1 MKKEHEDCAIEVFD
15 GTGVQITIEGKR
27 HLGAV
32 IGSRS
37 FAKEY
42 VNNKVEEWTEKIK
55 RLAKVAVSQPHA
67 AYAAFTHGMS
77 SQWTYL
83 MRTIPNLHD
92 LLLPL
97 EAAIYQHLIPAITG
111 RTSCSTAERDL
122 MALPVRLGGLDL
134 INPATLSLPS
144 FQASELLTD
153 PLVDLIQSQET
164 YQTVDPELISGIK
177 KNIRKHNRLRYIQQA
192 DRVQNN
198 LTPELNRCAQL
209 AKEKGA
215 SSWLSVLPL
224 EEHGFYLHKGEFRDA
239 LCLRYGWQLSGI
251 PRACKCGTRFTVDHA
266 MICHMGGFPTIRHN
280 EIHDITATLFTEV
293 CQNVA
298 TEPSLQPVT
307 GETLT
312 ARSANTDDNARLDI
326 RARGFWN
333 YSQDAFFDVRVFYPN
348 APSNRSTDAYKR
360 HEQAKK
366 RE

>member
-1 MKKEHEDCAIEVFD
+1 M
-15 GTGVQITIEGKR
+15 
-27 HLGAV
+27 
-32 IGSRS
+32 
-37 FAKEY
+37 
-42 VNNKVEEWTEKIK
+42 EEWTEKIK

-134 INPATLSLPS
+134 INPATLSLHS
-144 FQASELLTD
+144 FQASALLTD

-177 KNIRKHNRLRYIQQA
+177 KNIRKHNRLGYIQQA

-198 LTPELNRCAQL
+198 LTPELKRCAQL

-266 MICHMGGFPTIRHN
+266 FMWDFPRFGIMK
-280 EIHDITATLFTEV
+280 
-293 CQNVA
+293 
-298 TEPSLQPVT
+298 S
-307 GETLT
+307 ETLLPHYLQ
-312 ARSANTDDNARLDI
+312 RSFTMLQQNHH
-326 RARGFWN
+326 
-333 YSQDAFFDVRVFYPN
+333 Y
-348 APSNRSTDAYKR
+348 NR
-360 HEQAKK
+360 
-366 RE
+366 